1 MRLALLVQLRL
12 LQAVRVALLLP
23 LAVPLASQV
32 AFQRLAQPVQVQEQG
47 QDAP

>member
-12 LQAVRVALLLP
+12 LQAVQVEFLL
-23 LAVPLASQV
+23 PLASQV
-32 AFQRLAQPVQVQEQG
+32 AFQRLAQPVELQEQE

>member
-12 LQAVRVALLLP
+12 LQAVQVALL

-32 AFQRLAQPVQVQEQG
+32 AFQRLAQPVELQEQE